1 MDRPIKQLQH
11 KLAMLEPI
19 KQKRNLSN
27 TKQQLQQ
34 NNRLPRKRLLT
45 TRKMATKKNKIRKKG
60 KGDGSLFP
68 VSPYINNG
76 KGGRFLFPIL
86 GK

>member
-11 KLAMLEPI
+11 KLGMLEPI
-19 KQKRNLSN
+19 KQKRNFSN

-34 NNRLPRKRLLT
+34 NNRFPRKRLFT
-45 TRKMATKKNKIRKKG
+45 RRKMATKKTKIKKWEKG

-68 VSPYINNG
+68 
-76 KGGRFLFPIL
+76 FLENMDRYSKKIFIM
-86 GK
+86 KMT

>member
-11 KLAMLEPI
+11 KLGMLELI

-27 TKQQLQQ
+27 IKQQLQQ

-45 TRKMATKKNKIRKKG
+45 TRKMATKKTKIKKWE
-60 KGDGSLFP
+60 KGMVLFSHFFEIGTDIQKKSL
-68 VSPYINNG
+68 
-76 KGGRFLFPIL
+76 
-86 GK
+86 